1 MIFIKEEDRMFI
13 EDHDKIVAEIKYKKK
28 DKKTYDIY
36 STYVSDSLRGQGIGA
51 MLVEAA
57 VTDLEKKGYNVV
69 ASCSYAK
76 KWLEKN
82 RGE

>member
-36 STYVSDSLRGQGIGA
+36 STYVSDSLRGQGIAA

-57 VTDLEKKGYNVV
+57 VTELEKKGYKVV

-76 KWLEKN
+76 KWLEEN

>member
-36 STYVSDSLRGQGIGA
+36 STYVSESLRGQGIA
-51 MLVEAA
+51 EMLVEAA
-57 VTDLEKKGYNVV
+57 VTEIEKKGYSVV

>member
-13 EDHDKIVAEIKYKKK
+13 EDHDKIVAEIKYKRK
-28 DKKTYDIY
+28 DNKTYDIY
-36 STYVSDSLRGQGIGA
+36 STYVSDSLRGQGIAA

-57 VTDLEKKGYNVV
+57 VSELEGKGYKVV

-76 KWLEKN
+76 KWLEEN
-82 RGE
+82 RG

>member
-13 EDHDKIVAEIKYKKK
+13 EDHDKIVAEIKFKKK
-28 DKKTYDIY
+28 TGKTYDIY
-36 STYVSDSLRGQGIGA
+36 STYVSNSLRGQGIAA
-51 MLVEAA
+51 MLVETV
-57 VTDLEKKGYNVV
+57 VTDLEKKGFNVI

-76 KWLEKN
+76 KWLEEN

>member
-51 MLVEAA
+51 MLVEVA

>member
-13 EDHDKIVAEIKYKKK
+13 EDHDKILAEINYKKK
-28 DKKTYDIY
+28 DTKTYDIY
-36 STYVSDSLRGQGIGA
+36 HTYVSNDLRGQGIAA
-51 MLVEAA
+51 MLVETA
-57 VTDLEKKGYNVV
+57 VTEIEKKGYKVI

-76 KWLEKN
+76 KWLEEN

>member
-13 EDHDKIVAEIKYKKK
+13 EDHDKIVAEINYKKK
-28 DKKTYDIY
+28 DTITYDIY
-36 STYVSDSLRGQGIGA
+36 HTYVSNDLRGQGIAA
-51 MLVEAA
+51 MLVETA
-57 VTDLEKKGYNVV
+57 VTEIEKKGYKVI

-76 KWLEKN
+76 KWLEEN